1 MIDADRGRAH
11 AASLRGLQLLIHV
24 ALVLSGAAA
33 PAFAQTFP
41 DRPLRIVVAFST
53 GTAADIV
60 ARQIALKLTDSLGKQ
75 VVVEN
80 RDGAA
85 GTIGAG
91 LVARATPDGH
101 TMLIASPSIIV
112 SPLLIKDLSYDV
124 ARDFSPVALMAM
136 FPTVLVVGTQTK
148 ASTVKEL
155 LDLAKAQPGKLN
167 YANAGRGTA
176 SHLSAEL
183 MRSMTGVNIVEVAYR
198 ATSQALNDTI
208 SGEVAMYFP
217 NLASA
222 LPSIRSGR
230 LRALAVTSAQR
241 SQAAPDIP
249 ALAETLP
256 GYEAASWYGIVV
268 PTRTPAT
275 VIARLHAEIAK
286 ALLEP
291 DVKQRLLNLGGDI
304 VSGGPDDLAKAM
316 RGGTEKWG
324 RLVKEIDSQRK

>member
-1 MIDADRGRAH
+1 MIRTFVAGGAV
-11 AASLRGLQLLIHV
+11 AALF
-24 ALVLSGAAA
+24 AATA
-33 PAFAQTFP
+33 CAQTFP
-41 DRPLRIVVAFST
+41 DRPLRIIVAFST

-60 ARQIALKLTDSLGKQ
+60 ARQMAAKLTDSLGKQ

-112 SPLLIKDLSYDV
+112 SPLLIKDLPYDV

-136 FPTVLVVGTQTK
+136 FPTVLVVGTQIK
-148 ASTVKEL
+148 ATTAKEL
-155 LDLAKAQPGKLN
+155 IELAKIQPGKLN

-183 MRSMTGVNIVEVAYR
+183 MRSMTGIHIVEVAYR
-198 ATSQALNDTI
+198 ATAQALNDTI

-222 LPSIRSGR
+222 LPSIRAGR
-230 LRALAVTSAQR
+230 LRALAVTSVERA
-241 SQAAPDIP
+241 QAAPEIP

-268 PTRTPAT
+268 PNRTPAS

-286 ALLEP
+286 ALQQP
-291 DVKQRLLNLGGDI
+291 DVKQRFLLLGGDV
-304 VSGGPDDLAKAM
+304 VSGGPAELAKTM

-324 RLVKEIDSQRK
+324 KLVKEIDTRTNNR

>member
-1 MIDADRGRAH
+1 MRHRIFCSALLFCATAH
-11 AASLRGLQLLIHV
+11 AQTTSTS
-24 ALVLSGAAA
+24 SGQ
-33 PAFAQTFP
+33 AFP
-41 DRPLRIVVAFST
+41 ERPLRIIVAFST

-60 ARQIALKLTDSLGKQ
+60 ARQIALKLTDTLGKQ
-75 VVVEN
+75 VIVEN

-91 LVARATPDGH
+91 LAARATPDGH

-112 SPLLIKDLSYDV
+112 SPMLIKDLPYDV
-124 ARDFSPVALMAM
+124 ARDFSPVALMAI

-148 ASTVKEL
+148 AGSVKEL
-155 LDLAKAQPGKLN
+155 LDLAKAAPGKLN

-183 MRSMTGVNIVEVAYR
+183 MRKMTGVNIVAVAYR
-198 ATSQALNDTI
+198 ATAQALNDTI

-217 NLASA
+217 NLVSA
-222 LPSIRSGR
+222 LPHIKSGR
-230 LRALAVTSAQR
+230 LKGLAVTGTKR
-241 SQAAPDIP
+241 SQAAPEIP

-268 PTRTPAT
+268 PARTPQP
-275 VIARLHAEIAK
+275 VIARLHGEIAK
-286 ALLEP
+286 TLQQP
-291 DVKQRLLNLGGDI
+291 DVRQRFLSLGGDI
-304 VSGGPDDLAKAM
+304 VSGGPDDLGKTM

-324 RLVKEIDSQRK
+324 ALVKEIEARGR

>member
-1 MIDADRGRAH
+1 MSR
-11 AASLRGLQLLIHV
+11 
-24 ALVLSGAAA
+24 ALVCGAAA
-33 PAFAQTFP
+33 VLAATGLVHAQTFP
-41 DRPLRIVVAFST
+41 DRPLRIIVAFST

-60 ARQIALKLTDSLGKQ
+60 ARQIAAKLTDSLGKQ
-75 VVVEN
+75 VIVEN

-112 SPLLIKDLSYDV
+112 SPLLIKDLPYDV
-124 ARDFSPVALMAM
+124 MRDFSPVALMAI
-136 FPTVLVVGTQTK
+136 FPTVLVVGTQIK
-148 ASTVKEL
+148 ATTAQEL
-155 LDLAKAQPGKLN
+155 IQLAKAQPGKLN

-183 MRSMTGVNIVEVAYR
+183 MRSMTGIQIVEVAYR
-198 ATSQALNDTI
+198 ATAQALNDTI

-222 LPSIRSGR
+222 LPSIRAGR
-230 LRALAVTSAQR
+230 LRALAVTSVER

-268 PTRTPAT
+268 PARTPAS
-275 VIARLHAEIAK
+275 VIARLNAEIAK
-286 ALLEP
+286 ALQQP
-291 DVKQRLLNLGGDI
+291 DVKQRFLFLGGDV
-304 VSGGPDDLAKAM
+304 VSGGPAELAKTM
-316 RGGTEKWG
+316 RGGTEKWAT
-324 RLVKEIDSQRK
+324 LVREIDSRTNK

>member
-1 MIDADRGRAH
+1 MFSRTCWSALLLCVGAH
-11 AASLRGLQLLIHV
+11 AH
-24 ALVLSGAAA
+24 
-33 PAFAQTFP
+33 AQTATASSAQGFP
-41 DRPLRIVVAFST
+41 DRPLRIIVAFST

-75 VVVEN
+75 VIVEN

-91 LVARATPDGH
+91 LAARATPDGH

-112 SPLLIKDLSYDV
+112 SPLLIRDLPYDV
-124 ARDFSPVALMAM
+124 SRDFSPVALMAI
-136 FPTVLVVGTQTK
+136 FPTVLVVGAQTK
-148 ASTVKEL
+148 AGSVKEL
-155 LDLAKAQPGKLN
+155 LELAKAAPGKLN
-167 YANAGRGTA
+167 YATAGRGTA

-183 MRSMTGVNIVEVAYR
+183 MRRMTGVNIVEVAYR
-198 ATSQALNDTI
+198 ATAQALNDTI

-217 NLASA
+217 NLVSA

-230 LRALAVTSAQR
+230 LKALAVTGTQR
-241 SQAAPDIP
+241 SQAAPEIP

-268 PTRTPAT
+268 PARTPPPA
-275 VIARLHAEIAK
+275 IARLHADIAK
-286 ALLEP
+286 ALQQP
-291 DVKQRLLNLGGDI
+291 DVRQRFLSLGGDI
-304 VSGGPDDLAKAM
+304 VAGGPADLAKTM

-324 RLVKEIDSQRK
+324 KLVKEIDARGR

>member
-1 MIDADRGRAH
+1 MRFCLTVLC
-11 AASLRGLQLLIHV
+11 ASMV
-24 ALVLSGAAA
+24 FSAY
-33 PAFAQTFP
+33 AQFP

-60 ARQIALKLTDSLGKQ
+60 ARQIAIKLTDSLGKQ

-91 LVARATPDGH
+91 LAARATADGH
-101 TMLIASPSIIV
+101 TMLIASPSIVV
-112 SPLLIKDLSYDV
+112 SPLLVKNLPYDV
-124 ARDFSPVALMAM
+124 ARDFAPVAMMAT
-136 FPTVLVVGTQTK
+136 FPTALVVGAGVK
-148 ASTVKEL
+148 ATSVKEL
-155 LDLAKAQPGKLN
+155 LELAKATPGKLN
-167 YANAGRGTA
+167 YATAGRGTA

-183 MRSMTGVNIVEVAYR
+183 MRSMTGVNVVEVAYR
-198 ATSQALNDTI
+198 ATAQALNDTI

-222 LPSIRSGR
+222 MPHIKSAR
-230 LRALAVTSAQR
+230 LKGLAVTSEKR

-268 PTRTPAT
+268 PAQTPRT
-275 VIARLHAEIAK
+275 VIARLYADISK
-286 ALLEP
+286 ALQEP
-291 DVKQRLLNLGGDI
+291 DVR
-304 VSGGPDDLAKAM
+304 
-316 RGGTEKWG
+316 
-324 RLVKEIDSQRK
+324 